1 MLDNYNRIYMKQ
13 FFLLILITIS
23 SNLFAQELKIDVKVN
38 APKLKLAD
46 PRVFQTMQ
54 RSVSEFLNNTKWTND
69 EFESHEK
76 IEGSLLITIT
86 EEYSPSSFV
95 AEIALQGIRPVYN
108 SNYTTLLLNRIDRDF
123 KLEYEELQSI
133 EVSKGVYIDDFSSLL
148 SFYVY
153 ILLGMDYDSFSP
165 LGGEPYFIA
174 AESVMN
180 AVPQNGVNSA
190 GWTIGGKKENR
201 YWLLENLM
209 NPKYRPYRQGNYE
222 YHRLGLDVMTDD
234 PDRGKAIIVS
244 ALKEMDKVN
253 ESYPNSIVLRN
264 FLDSKRD
271 EIIEIF
277 KGGSRGQKNTVYN
290 LMARLDPAQISNYA
304 VIRQ

>member
-1 MLDNYNRIYMKQ
+1 MKQ
-13 FFLLILITIS
+13 IFLLILFIFS
-23 SNLFAQELKIDVKVN
+23 SSLFAQELKIDVKVN

-69 EFESHEK
+69 DFETHER

-86 EEYSPSSFV
+86 EEFSPSSFV
-95 AEIALQGIRPVYN
+95 AEIAIQGIRPVFN
-108 SNYTTLLLNRIDRDF
+108 SNYTTLLFNRVDRDF
-123 KLEYEELQSI
+123 RIEYEEMQSI

-165 LGGEPYFIA
+165 LGGESYFQI
-174 AESVMN
+174 AESVLN
-180 AVPQNGVNSA
+180 AVPQNSVNAAS
-190 GWTIGGKKENR
+190 WSLGGKKENR
-201 YWLLENLM
+201 YWLLENLL
-209 NPKYRPYRQGNYE
+209 NPKYRPYRQSTYE
-222 YHRLGLDVMTDD
+222 YHRLGLDVMAED
-234 PDRGKAIIVS
+234 PDRGKAIMVS
-244 ALKEMDKVN
+244 VLKEMDKVN

-271 EIIEIF
+271 EVIEIF

-290 LMARLDPAQISNYA
+290 LMARLDPSQMSNYA

>member
-1 MLDNYNRIYMKQ
+1 MILSSS
-13 FFLLILITIS
+13 LL
-23 SNLFAQELKIDVKVN
+23 AQELKIDVKVN

-46 PRVFQTMQ
+46 PRVFQTLE

-95 AEIALQGIRPVYN
+95 ADIAVQGIRPVFN
-108 SNYTTLLLNRIDRDF
+108 SNYTTLLFNRLDKDF
-123 KLEYEELQSI
+123 KLEYEEMQSI
-133 EVSKGVYIDDFSSLL
+133 EVSKGIYIDDFSSLL

-153 ILLGMDYDSFSP
+153 LLLGMDYDSFSP
-165 LGGEPYFIA
+165 LGGEQYFQIS
-174 AESVMN
+174 ESVLN
-180 AVPQNGVNSA
+180 AVPQNSVNAA
-190 GWTIGGKKENR
+190 GWSLGGKKENR
-201 YWLLENLM
+201 YWLMENLL
-209 NPKYRPYRQGNYE
+209 NPRYRPYRQSTYE
-222 YHRLGLDVMTDD
+222 YHRLGLDVMSDD
-234 PDRGKAIIVS
+234 PDRGKAILVS
-244 ALKEMDKVN
+244 VLKEMDKVN

-290 LMARLDPAQISNYA
+290 LMARLDPSQMSNYA

>member
-1 MLDNYNRIYMKQ
+1 MRQIIL
-13 FFLLILITIS
+13 FFLMILS
-23 SNLFAQELKIDVKVN
+23 SSLLAQELKIDVKVN

-46 PRVFQTMQ
+46 PRVFQTLE

-95 AEIALQGIRPVYN
+95 ADIAVQGIRPVFN
-108 SNYTTLLLNRIDRDF
+108 SNYTTLLFNRLDKDF
-123 KLEYEELQSI
+123 KLEYEEMQSI
-133 EVSKGVYIDDFSSLL
+133 EVSKGIYIDDFSSLL

-153 ILLGMDYDSFSP
+153 LLLGMDYDSFSP
-165 LGGEPYFIA
+165 LGGEQYFQIS
-174 AESVMN
+174 ESVLN
-180 AVPQNGVNSA
+180 AVPQNSVNAA
-190 GWTIGGKKENR
+190 GWSLGGKKENR
-201 YWLLENLM
+201 YWLMENLL
-209 NPKYRPYRQGNYE
+209 NPRYRPYRQSTYE
-222 YHRLGLDVMTDD
+222 YHRLGLDVMSDD
-234 PDRGKAIIVS
+234 PDRGKAILVS
-244 ALKEMDKVN
+244 VLKEMDKVN

-290 LMARLDPAQISNYA
+290 LMARLDPSQMSNYA